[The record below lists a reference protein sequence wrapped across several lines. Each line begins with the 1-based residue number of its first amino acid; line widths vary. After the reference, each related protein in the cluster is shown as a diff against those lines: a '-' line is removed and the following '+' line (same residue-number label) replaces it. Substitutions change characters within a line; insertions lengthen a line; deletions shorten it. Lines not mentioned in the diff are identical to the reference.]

1 MDAVAFDLH
10 HLELTELAALIR
22 AREISSVPVTRA
34 QFDRIASVDATL
46 RSYALVMTDVA
57 IGQANTADREIAAG
71 FYRGPLHDLPIAVKD
86 LCWTKGFP
94 TAAGMPIYKH
104 FRPDDDATANGMNRA
119 EELAAHRA
127 GQRCLVDY
135 GVCVCTRKAKP
146 SLSC

>member
-71 FYRGPLHDLPIAVKD
+71 FYRGPLHDVPIAVKE

-104 FRPDDDATANGMNRA
+104 FRPDDDATVVRRLGQAGRGA
-119 EELAAHRA
+119 A
-127 GQRCLVDY
+127 GQAPMHGGRLLRPPPVHLA
-135 GVCVCTRKAKP
+135 T
-146 SLSC
+146 